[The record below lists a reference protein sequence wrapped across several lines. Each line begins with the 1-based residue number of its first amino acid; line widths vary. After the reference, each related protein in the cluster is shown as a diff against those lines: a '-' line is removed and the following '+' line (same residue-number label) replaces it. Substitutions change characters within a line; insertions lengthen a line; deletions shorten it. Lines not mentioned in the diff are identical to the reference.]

1 MAVAQRRLLK
11 STAAFRTFGGAV
23 SPHVC
28 VKSAELIAKALRAIS
43 EETGYK
49 GLAEA
54 LASNWKASS
63 TRSRSE
69 KAAEQALMDAEL
81 DLARTLRLSL
91 LGELAG
97 SIIHEINQPLTGIVM
112 SAEACLRWLARDPA
126 EPGEARKSAMRV
138 IEQGRRASE
147 VVTGLRSLLR
157 DAQLRFADVQIND
170 AIEETL
176 LPLKRD
182 IERAGITLRTALDC
196 SMPTVEGNRVQ
207 LQQVVLNLVRNA
219 IDAMAGVNGRPRI
232 LTASSKVADD
242 QVSVAIADTGVG
254 IATTSRERLFDA
266 LYTTKGDGLGLGLS
280 ICRRI
285 ITVHGGRLWAEEN
298 TAHGAT
304 FTFTLPTRQSGPMSG
319 S

>member
-11 STAAFRTFGGAV
+11 NTAAFRTSGGAAA
-23 SPHVC
+23 PHVC
-28 VKSAELIAKALRAIS
+28 VKSAELIAKAPRAIS
-43 EETGYK
+43 EETGYE
-49 GLAEA
+49 GLAEPP
-54 LASNWKASS
+54 ASNWKVSS
-63 TRSRSE
+63 ARSRSE

-91 LGELAG
+91 IGELAG
-97 SIIHEINQPLTGIVM
+97 SIIHEINQPLTGIVV

-126 EPGEARKSAMRV
+126 KPGEARKSAMRV

-147 VVTGLRSLLR
+147 VITGLRSLLR
-157 DAQLRFADVQIND
+157 DTQLRFADVQIND

-176 LPLKRD
+176 LLLKRD

-219 IDAMAGVNGRPRI
+219 IDAMAGVNRRPRI

-242 QVSVAIADTGVG
+242 QVSVAVADTGVG
-254 IATTSRERLFDA
+254 IATISRERLFDA

-285 ITVHGGRLWAEEN
+285 IAVHGGRLWAEEN